1 MKKSKALQ
9 QLEICKIRQALL
21 DKKMERDHY
30 NSSEGY
36 VGEAENFSWFKQF
49 GSEFWHYYLNYWF
62 NHGKLMEADMIVIAE
77 NRWLVVEVKN
87 YKGLFE
93 YKNGECFI
101 NGRLM
106 SDNQVTKMNH
116 RVNRIRHMA
125 AEVNPE
131 IEVIG
136 AMVFINEHSDVIL
149 ESGNDFDVVMRNQL
163 QRYIRKFREDTHYP
177 MLEQTMNRAHQVLE
191 RHRDQSPFVPKSL
204 LLKTFE
210 KLRKGITCK
219 TCDSFDVKLRYKQI
233 ECVSCGAKESKSEA
247 VLRTAYQLRYLYF
260 DHPEMVTR
268 QNVYEFCGR
277 LLSNKTISNS
287 LGAKYNKVGS
297 TNGLYYYIQL

>member
-9 QLEICKIRQALL
+9 QLVICKIRQALL

-36 VGEAENFSWFKQF
+36 VGEAENFAWFKQF

-62 NHGKLMEADMIVIAE
+62 NHGKLMEADMIIIAE

-131 IEVIG
+131 IEVVG
-136 AMVFINEHSDVIL
+136 AMVFINEHSDVVL
-149 ESGNDFDVVMRNQL
+149 ESGNDFDVVM
-163 QRYIRKFREDTHYP
+163 
-177 MLEQTMNRAHQVLE
+177 
-191 RHRDQSPFVPKSL
+191 
-204 LLKTFE
+204 
-210 KLRKGITCK
+210 
-219 TCDSFDVKLRYKQI
+219 
-233 ECVSCGAKESKSEA
+233 
-247 VLRTAYQLRYLYF
+247 
-260 DHPEMVTR
+260 
-268 QNVYEFCGR
+268 
-277 LLSNKTISNS
+277 
-287 LGAKYNKVGS
+287 
-297 TNGLYYYIQL
+297 